1 VKKMPKQEH
10 EAEFKE
16 QAVKHAQ
23 PVDPPPSCNAGE
35 SKARTVALV
44 QPVTERGGKN
54 FVAASERIAVF
65 DNDGRLC
72 AEQPLYFQA
81 PFMAPTQELAVDPTA
96 ECA

>member
-1 VKKMPKQEH
+1 MPKQEF

-16 QAVKHAQ
+16 QAVKYGQ
-23 PVDPPPSCNAGE
+23 PVDPPPSCNAGASE
-35 SKARTVALV
+35 ARIVALV
-44 QPVTERGGKN
+44 QPVTERDGKN

-65 DNDGRLC
+65 DNDGGLW

-81 PFMAPTQELAVDPTA
+81 PFTAPTQESTVYPTA

>member
-1 VKKMPKQEH
+1 MPKQEY

-16 QAVKHAQ
+16 QAVKYAQ
-23 PVDPPPSCNAGE
+23 PVDPPPSCSAGE
-35 SKARTVALV
+35 SKARIVALV

-65 DNDGRLC
+65 DNDGRLW

-81 PFMAPTQELAVDPTA
+81 PFMAPTEEFAVYPTA